1 MDSELDY
8 YGNLEEEDRE
18 TIENDMAYQLYGE
31 PDEMYMSLADLW
43 KYCMKG
49 TLRDWFDITAYVVLS
64 SCFLRWIASYPRV
77 PRWLI
82 HTVSFLLGLYCMV
95 AVMDWHSFYA
105 FTFGVISITTLYV
118 AHWLFGKWRT
128 TIVTLACL
136 AMIIIVGE
144 YKLAPPQWN
153 RIRGTV
159 MVMTMKIISL
169 ALDLDS
175 GLVTRLPSLPQLF
188 GFVFHCATII
198 FGPWISFYDYHR
210 SLEGCESLEQGG
222 FDLLDPLWF
231 LSVIRALLLSTM
243 CLVVSACGIHWFFG
257 RAEEYGA
264 WSLAFRD
271 ALGFR
276 MSHYFVCFHGE
287 STAVAAG
294 IRRQGRHQQ
303 DELDQWNLEV
313 VRPACIELPRSLVE
327 VVVRWNQPMHI
338 WLKNYVF
345 RRILPSGGRFL
356 ATLGT
361 FAASALLHGLSF
373 RLSAV
378 LFSLGFYTYA
388 EHTLRLKLATIFNAC
403 IGARPCHILC
413 DHRNTPQTCWWVNL
427 INGLW
432 TLLALLNLA
441 YLGMMFDEDQPID
454 MAEEFNHMSTGNT
467 MESTLKKW
475 SQLKYSCHWI
485 SLVMFA
491 FNCLL

>member
-1 MDSELDY
+1 
-8 YGNLEEEDRE
+8 
-18 TIENDMAYQLYGE
+18 
-31 PDEMYMSLADLW
+31 
-43 KYCMKG
+43 
-49 TLRDWFDITAYVVLS
+49 
-64 SCFLRWIASYPRV
+64 
-77 PRWLI
+77 
-82 HTVSFLLGLYCMV
+82 
-95 AVMDWHSFYA
+95 
-105 FTFGVISITTLYV
+105 
-118 AHWLFGKWRT
+118 
-128 TIVTLACL
+128 
-136 AMIIIVGE
+136 
-144 YKLAPPQWN
+144 
-153 RIRGTV
+153 
-159 MVMTMKIISL
+159 
-169 ALDLDS
+169 
-175 GLVTRLPSLPQLF
+175 
-188 GFVFHCATII
+188 
-198 FGPWISFYDYHR
+198 
-210 SLEGCESLEQGG
+210 
-222 FDLLDPLWF
+222 
-231 LSVIRALLLSTM
+231 
-243 CLVVSACGIHWFFG
+243 
-257 RAEEYGA
+257 
-264 WSLAFRD
+264 
-271 ALGFR
+271 

-303 DELDQWNLEV
+303 DELDQWSVAPLMSVARLITRRLIDRNCFNRLSLRTYRKRCSSILTRISICVKPAPVNVIDFSVNNKDLICSFCYFSFFLFCSIRNLEV

-378 LFSLGFYTYA
+378 LFSLGFYTYT

-403 IGARPCHILC
+403 IGARPCHVLC

-454 MAEEFNHMSTGNT
+454 MAEEFNQMSTGNT